1 MTYMH
6 RHGSRDR
13 AYMTRRRSLVPDRDG
28 DPMEAVS
35 NLFDVAMLIGIGFL
49 VVALSSFGL
58 KELLSSEDVTI
69 VKDPGTSEM
78 EVITKSEGRIERLT
92 ATDATASGK
101 GAAIGTVYR
110 LEDGQVIWVPAE
122 D

>member
-1 MTYMH
+1 MAYLR
-6 RHGSRDR
+6 RHGSAERS
-13 AYMTRRRSLVPDRDG
+13 YMTRRRTLVPDRDG
-28 DPMEAVS
+28 DPMESVG

-69 VKDPGTSEM
+69 VKDPGTAEM
-78 EVITKSEGRIERLT
+78 EVITKSEGKIERLT
-92 ATDATASGK
+92 ATDATAGGR

>member
-1 MTYMH
+1 MAYLR
-6 RHGSRDR
+6 RHGSADR
-13 AYMTRRRSLVPDRDG
+13 AYMTRRRTLVPDRDG
-28 DPMEAVS
+28 DPMEAVG

-58 KELLSSEDVTI
+58 KELLSAEDVTI
-69 VKDPGTSEM
+69 VKDPGTTEM
-78 EVITKSEGRIERLT
+78 EVITKSEGKIERLT
-92 ATDATASGK
+92 DATAAGK